1 MADLASHQGWLDSID
16 AVSEM
21 SEVRWGLSS
30 QMRVPEWGFTRRVD
44 TV

>member
-16 AVSEM
+16 AVSEA
-21 SEVRWGLSS
+21 SGECWGLSA
-30 QMRVPEWGFTRRVD
+30 QMCVPEWGFTRGID